1 MAWPGPHLAR
11 GGPGQHTLL
20 LCLEVNLV
28 KASNVRPHAGTKI
41 AKSIISP
48 DLIAHESFLN
58 INIQKTALCI
68 IPQALFAFNAV
79 AADLLRKAKIAK
91 YSGCCRLQSVL
102 FLKLE
107 FIFLI

>member
-1 MAWPGPHLAR
+1 M
-11 GGPGQHTLL
+11 
-20 LCLEVNLV
+20 